1 MMPITSGLSITSN
14 LPLQF
19 SVNITRLLL
28 FLKLKIT
35 PNRKLKL
42 AITIVRIVVGVLF
55 IFSGLVKA
63 NDPLGLSYKMKEFFE
78 IWNSGLEYG
87 SFFLKDILINLF
99 QFLHDHSLS
108 LSVFMIA
115 FEILAGVALLLGW
128 RMKVFSWLLLLLILF
143 FTFLTGYAFYS
154 GKFTNCGCFGDCIP
168 ITPKT
173 SFLKDIA
180 LTLLILF
187 LFKYRKNIRPY
198 FSSNTNFGIIT
209 AVTVFSFG
217 LQWYVLNYLPLIDCL
232 PFKKGNNIPEKMK
245 PPPGSVQ
252 DSFAI
257 RFVYEKAGKQFEFSP
272 VDLPSDLNTY
282 TFKDRIDKLIRKGNA
297 DLPIKGFSL
306 KTRSGNDSTDAV
318 LAEPYCLL
326 LFCENFSTPIKDW
339 DRDFEEL
346 TRGAVQK
353 NIPAYIVTAS
363 LNEAAIALQKTPFSN
378 LQVFECDF
386 TAIRTAAR
394 TNPCLYLLKQGT
406 VINKWSYKK
415 ISQAKNYLP

>member
-1 MMPITSGLSITSN
+1 M
-14 LPLQF
+14 
-19 SVNITRLLL
+19 
-28 FLKLKIT
+28 
-35 PNRKLKL
+35 KL

-63 NDPLGLSYKMKEFFE
+63 IDPLGLSYKMKEFFE

-87 SFFLKDILINLF
+87 SFFLKDVLINLF

-173 SFLKDIA
+173 SFFKDIA
-180 LTLLILF
+180 LTLMIIF

-198 FSSNTNFGIIT
+198 FPGNTNFGIMT

-217 LQWYVLNYLPLIDCL
+217 LQWYVLSYLPLIDCL
-232 PFKKGNNIPEKMK
+232 PFKKGNNISEKMK

-272 VDLPSDLNTY
+272 AELPADLNTY

-318 LAEPYCLL
+318 LEEPYCLL

-346 TRGAVQK
+346 MRVASQK

-406 VINKWSYKK
+406 VVNKWSYKR
-415 ISQAKNYLP
+415 ISRAKNYLP